1 MFDLFPNAVTILTV
15 MNVIDEI
22 TALKKIVEILS
33 PLEDASRRRVL
44 AYAGSAYAD
53 KPIANIIA
61 TGQESTRKGLGTGEG
76 GRSAKPVPPQEYLR
90 TYNYKVMTKR
100 IAVMGVY
107 LERERQVKRF
117 GFRDITEAFRTAK
130 EAKVPAQSQYA
141 RAVIMGYLA
150 KEGDQYYATT
160 KAEALVD
167 KYAPNGGEE
176 ASE

>member
-1 MFDLFPNAVTILTV
+1 

-22 TALKKIVEILS
+22 TALKKVVEILA

-53 KPIANIIA
+53 KPIANI
-61 TGQESTRKGLGTGEG
+61 TGSSEPTASKGSGSRDES
-76 GRSAKPVPPQEYLR
+76 RSDKPVPPQEYLR
-90 TYNYKVMTKR
+90 NYNYKVMTKR

-107 LERERQVKRF
+107 LERERQMKRF
-117 GFRDITEAFRTAK
+117 GFRDITDVFRTAK
-130 EAKVPAQSQYA
+130 EPKVPAQSQYA

-160 KAEALVD
+160 QAEALVD
-167 KYAPNGGEE
+167 KYAPNGED
-176 ASE
+176 ASG